1 MITVLYDGK
10 CGLCSR
16 EIGHYMKICPKN
28 VFVWQDI
35 ANEPEHL
42 IKLKITQSDA
52 LRRLH
57 VIDDYG
63 TVFIGV
69 DAFLTIWAKI
79 PRWKFLAL
87 FVSIP
92 GIKQVVSKIYNVFAD
107 WKFDRSP
114 HCKLAG

>member
-42 IKLKITQSDA
+42 IKLKICLLYTSPS
-52 LRRLH
+52 
-57 VIDDYG
+57 
-63 TVFIGV
+63 
-69 DAFLTIWAKI
+69 
-79 PRWKFLAL
+79 PRD
-87 FVSIP
+87 P
-92 GIKQVVSKIYNVFAD
+92 T
-107 WKFDRSP
+107 
-114 HCKLAG
+114 